1 MKFLDNTGLSYLWGK
16 IKSFVNNH
24 TTVATCSTVASTSAK
39 VVTINDSSWSLQKG
53 CIIGVK
59 FTNTNTATNVTLN
72 VNNTGA
78 KSIYYNASV
87 YTGSSG
93 DVCGTANRTIYYM
106 YDGIYW
112 VWISSGRDANDDNKT
127 AQTVTTTNADYEV
140 LLVVQQITQQ
150 GQNKLVKIL
159 I

>member
-24 TTVATCSTVASTSAK
+24 TTVATCSTIANESSK

-53 CIIGVK
+53 CIIGIK

-78 KSIYYNASV
+78 KSIYYDASV
-87 YTGSSG
+87 YTSSSG
-93 DVCGTANRTIYYM
+93 DICGTANRTIYYM
-106 YDGIYW
+106 YDGTYW
-112 VWISSGRDANDDNKT
+112 VWISGGKNITYTSKPASSGGT
-127 AQTVTTTNADYEV
+127 EESLVTTGEKYTWNNMLTWNYG
-140 LLVVQQITQQ
+140 L
-150 GQNKLVKIL
+150 
-159 I
+159 

>member
-24 TTVATCSTVASTSAK
+24 TTVATCLTVADTSAK

-72 VNNTGA
+72 VNKNLYPFIFKRA
-78 KSIYYNASV
+78 AI
-87 YTGSSG
+87 
-93 DVCGTANRTIYYM
+93 TITPNM
-106 YDGIYW
+106 I
-112 VWISSGRDANDDNKT
+112 
-127 AQTVTTTNADYEV
+127 
-140 LLVVQQITQQ
+140 
-150 GQNKLVKIL
+150 IL
-159 I
+159 AVILTHIKGNIIWQLTRNMCNFIG